1 MLRNPLLKII
11 NFHKSSVNYGYSKSR
26 PLVIL
31 RQHPVIAGTHRE
43 QGDHQPLVLS
53 IEAPLGWGKSTFVKI
68 WKSIFASE
76 NRPFMNFMAWNN
88 DFSDDPLIAFIS
100 EMRSIIDY
108 KKDGG
113 KTNLYIRLFKIHGES
128 EEHS

>member
-1 MLRNPLLKII
+1 
-11 NFHKSSVNYGYSKSR
+11 
-26 PLVIL
+26 
-31 RQHPVIAGTHRE
+31 
-43 QGDHQPLVLS
+43 
-53 IEAPLGWGKSTFVKI
+53 
-68 WKSIFASE
+68 
-76 NRPFMNFMAWNN
+76 MNFMAWNN